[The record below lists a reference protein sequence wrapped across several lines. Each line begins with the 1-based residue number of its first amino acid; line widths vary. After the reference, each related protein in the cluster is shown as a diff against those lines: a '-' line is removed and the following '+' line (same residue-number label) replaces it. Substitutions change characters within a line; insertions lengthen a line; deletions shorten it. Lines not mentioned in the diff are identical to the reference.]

1 MDATCGKCHKGV
13 TQRFTMTRVHMEDG
27 VHPRDIGSI
36 VVRWVR
42 LVYIALIFIVIG
54 AMFLHNAI
62 IWRGKALARR
72 RMQNPMMVRMT
83 INQRWQ
89 HLILLSSFII
99 LVMTGFAVR
108 FLGSWFAELLGI
120 GEKLRSIVHRV
131 AGVALIGAG
140 IYHAFYLAVTHD
152 GRRLIRDLMPAPQDA
167 FGVLRYYLGLT
178 ARKPKFGRF
187 TYGERAEY
195 WALVWGT
202 ALMGLTGIILW
213 AKGWVGDL
221 LARWWLDVATA
232 VHFYEAILAT
242 LAIVVWH
249 FYQVIF
255 DPDVYPMNWA
265 WWDGKMPVE
274 QYRHEH
280 ELDSESP
287 AGAEPPQER
296 KDANPRL
303 QGDPR

>member
-1 MDATCGKCHKGV
+1 
-13 TQRFTMTRVHMEDG
+13 MTRVHMEDG

-36 VVRWVR
+36 AVRWVSPI
-42 LVYIALIFIVIG
+42 YIALIFIVIG

-99 LVMTGFAVR
+99 LVITGFALR
-108 FLGSWFAELLGI
+108 FPGSWFAELLGM
-120 GEKLRSIVHRV
+120 GEELRSIVHRV

-167 FGVLRYYLGLT
+167 FDAFGVLRYYLGLT

-187 TYGERAEY
+187 TYGEKRNTGR
-195 WALVWGT
+195 WSGAL
-202 ALMGLTGIILW
+202 
-213 AKGWVGDL
+213 
-221 LARWWLDVATA
+221 R
-232 VHFYEAILAT
+232 
-242 LAIVVWH
+242 
-249 FYQVIF
+249 
-255 DPDVYPMNWA
+255 
-265 WWDGKMPVE
+265 
-274 QYRHEH
+274 
-280 ELDSESP
+280 
-287 AGAEPPQER
+287 
-296 KDANPRL
+296 
-303 QGDPR
+303 